1 MKRKLLVL
9 SLAALLVTACVSP
22 QTSDSSFLIKVESS
36 ETVGLVEYE
45 YEDLNEKLIKWSDI
59 YTIER
64 NHFYVYFF
72 SRTCGHCERIKN
84 LVIPMLLNRRIY
96 YACEASE
103 EHQICYNPEMGHLTQ
118 IDFCI
123 RGYPTI
129 VEIQNWALVRYA
141 SGENEVLSF
150 LNSK

>member
-1 MKRKLLVL
+1 MGRKLFLFSLVAFGL
-9 SLAALLVTACVSP
+9 SSCFQPGLEN
-22 QTSDSSFLIKVESS
+22 TSFTINVQSSEDLGLIK
-36 ETVGLVEYE
+36 YE
-45 YEDLNEKLIKWSDI
+45 YEDLNEKLITWTDVFS
-59 YTIER
+59 IEL

-84 LVIPMLLNRRIY
+84 LVIPNLLKRRIY
-96 YACEASE
+96 YACEATE
-103 EHQICYNPEMGHLTQ
+103 EHQICYNPQMGSLTQ

-123 RGYPTI
+123 KGYPTI